1 MTFDI
6 ICTIIPPNNTIIN
19 VASNISY
26 RPLIRKLGKLVH
38 KQNSCHEFWF
48 KKKNY
53 ISIIVQVTNINIQT
67 LEEIGDEFH
76 YMLYCPYFRQYRDI
90 YIKKRYTKRPNIINF
105 LGIMA
110 ATNRLNLTNLCKFI
124 RIINERVCPPS

>member
-48 KKKNY
+48 KKK
-53 ISIIVQVTNINIQT
+53 IIPALLYKLQT
-67 LEEIGDEFH
+67 LIFKHLEEIGDEFH
-76 YMLYCPYFRQYRDI
+76 YILYCPYFKQYRDI

-110 ATNRLNLTNLCKFI
+110 ATNRLNLTNLCTFI

>member
-1 MTFDI
+1 MLQADFMNELMNLT
-6 ICTIIPPNNTIIN
+6 T
-19 VASNISY
+19 VE
-26 RPLIRKLGKLVH
+26 IRKLGKLVH
-38 KQNSCHEFWF
+38 KQKKFIPALLYKLQTLIF
-48 KKKNY
+48 KH
-53 ISIIVQVTNINIQT
+53 

-76 YMLYCPYFRQYRDI
+76 YILNCPYFKQYRDI